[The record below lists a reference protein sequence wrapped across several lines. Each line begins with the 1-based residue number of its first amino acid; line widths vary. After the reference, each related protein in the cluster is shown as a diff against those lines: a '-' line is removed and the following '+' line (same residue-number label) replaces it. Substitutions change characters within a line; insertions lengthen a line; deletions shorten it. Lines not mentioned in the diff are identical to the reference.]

1 MAAIRR
7 FLPVKNP
14 NEVFLNDCYT
24 SQSSHWTRQKK
35 PAAAG
40 LLDANLITDVVTV
53 SSSITPEIPGAVM
66 PVQAT
71 LEQAATKLFR

>member
-1 MAAIRR
+1 MAAIGR

-40 LLDANLITDVVTV
+40 LLDANL
-53 SSSITPEIPGAVM
+53 
-66 PVQAT
+66 
-71 LEQAATKLFR
+71 